1 MSGSQRKEGRQ
12 VAVREASVREA
23 LTSDTSRLEPE
34 EERVLRAL
42 HGVGGR
48 SELVLQPKARGA
60 ALEALRS
67 MEVELFRR
75 YRAHVDPPSPQA
87 SETKDRIVRALRRKR
102 Q

>member
-1 MSGSQRKEGRQ
+1 MSGSQRKEGRG

-23 LTSDTSRLEPE
+23 LAADASRLEPE

-48 SELVLQPKARGA
+48 SELVLQPKASGA
-60 ALEALRS
+60 ALETLRN

-75 YRAHVDPPSPQA
+75 YRAHIDPPRPQA

-102 Q
+102 

>member
-1 MSGSQRKEGRQ
+1 MSGSQRKEGRR

-23 LTSDTSRLEPE
+23 LNADSSRLEPE
-34 EERVLRAL
+34 EERVLRTL

-48 SELVLQPKARGA
+48 SELVLQPKARGE
-60 ALEALRS
+60 ALETLRS
-67 MEVELFRR
+67 LEVELFRR
-75 YRAHVDPPSPQA
+75 YRAHLDPARPQS